1 MSGSSSSNP
10 VASGAERAASEPLQL
25 SVHSMPRLQLPAEA
39 APRGAERGR
48 WLLLLIL
55 LACAA
60 PVLASYFAYYVIR
73 PEGRSNYAALIEP
86 ARELPATLTLRDLEG
101 RAVEARTLRGQ
112 WLLVAVGSGD
122 CDAACE
128 KRLYAQRQ
136 LREMTGRERER
147 IDKVWLVTDDAAVK
161 PELRAALAATPATLV
176 LRAPAAEV
184 AGWLAPAP
192 GEPLASHLYLV
203 DPMGRWMMRTPV
215 ALDPSKFKRDLERV
229 LRASASWDT
238 AGR

>member
-10 VASGAERAASEPLQL
+10 DADSAERAAAEPLQL
-25 SVHSMPRLQLPAEA
+25 SVHSMPRLALRSDPVPRRA
-39 APRGAERGR
+39 ARGR
-48 WLLLLIL
+48 WQLLLIM

-60 PVLASYFAYYVIR
+60 PVLASYFVYYVIR

-86 ARELPATLTLRDLEG
+86 ARDLPAALPLRDLEG
-101 RAVEARTLRGQ
+101 HAVEASTLRGQ
-112 WLLVAVGSGD
+112 WLLVAVGSSD

-136 LREMTGRERER
+136 LREMAGRQRER
-147 IDKVWLVTDDAAVK
+147 IDKVWFVTDDAPIK
-161 PELRAALAATPATLV
+161 PELRAALAAAPATQV
-176 LRAPAAEV
+176 LRAPAAEI
-184 AGWLAPAP
+184 AAWLAPAP
-192 GEPLASHLYLV
+192 GESLASHLYLV
-203 DPMGRWMMRTPV
+203 DPMGRWMMRAPV
-215 ALDPSKFKRDLERV
+215 ALEPSKFKRDLERV

>member
-1 MSGSSSSNP
+1 MSGSNSSNP
-10 VASGAERAASEPLQL
+10 ADAEPLQL
-25 SVHSMPRLQLPAEA
+25 AVHAMPRLDLQA
-39 APRGAERGR
+39 ATRRTARGR
-48 WLLLLIL
+48 WQLLLVV

-86 ARELPATLTLRDLEG
+86 ARELPAALSLRDLDG
-101 RAVEARTLRGQ
+101 RALDARTLRGQ
-112 WLLVAVGSGD
+112 WLLVAVGPGD
-122 CDAACE
+122 CDGDCE

-147 IDKVWLVTDDAAVK
+147 IDKIWFVTDEAPVK
-161 PELRAALAATPATLV
+161 PELRAALAGAPATQV
-176 LRAPAAEV
+176 LRVPATELA
-184 AGWLAPAP
+184 AWLAPAP
-192 GEPLASHLYLV
+192 GESLASHLYLV
-203 DPMGRWMMRTPV
+203 DPMGRWMMRAPA
-215 ALDPSKFKRDLERV
+215 ALEPAKFKRDLERV